1 MIKNVWR
8 LTSGRIA
15 IAALSII
22 LFLAVFGS
30 LLSPYAPNDTV
41 GPQLA
46 GPSSHFLLGTDY
58 IGRDVLSRVLA
69 GAGLSVLGALLVAAI
84 ALVFGALP
92 GVLSVYLGRVFEWV
106 TLRVIDTL
114 IALPFLVFA
123 VAMTA
128 LLGNGVFQALFA
140 VGFLLAPVFYRV
152 ARSATLSVANSQY
165 VEAAILSGASTWW
178 IVRKHV
184 WNKVAP
190 PIAISLSTT
199 IGLGLV
205 VIASLTFL
213 SIGVSPPQA
222 TWGGLL
228 ATDLEYIALQ
238 SWAPIVPIG
247 LILIAV
253 LACNLFADAVRDTAG
268 ESGRQL
274 LNAQAAKKADK
285 KAARLGRGNSRAP
298 APAGTAKSAPAPV
311 PGVSEPRVTEGV
323 SPLADTGT
331 DVTASAAQHA
341 AGQPEVVLD
350 VRDLQI
356 VNSIDKAELVK
367 DMGFSRRRGQAL
379 GIVGESGSGK
389 TLTIRAV
396 LGILPKSLKQTG
408 DKVEILRRH
417 TADFSKQDWLD
428 VRGNSISA
436 VFQDPGSYLN
446 PSIWLGRQ
454 VSEVL
459 RVKKKLSRAAAK
471 AETLRLFEA
480 VHLREPHLVY
490 EQYVHELSGG
500 MLQRV
505 LIAAAIALGPDILIA
520 DEATTALDVTVQ
532 AEILDLLQEL
542 QETQGLSLVVISHDL
557 AVIAQLSDEV
567 LVMRSGT
574 VIEHGPA
581 RQVLHNPQHA
591 YTQLLITEHE
601 RFGLDRFLN
610 SDLGE
615 TSLV

>member
-8 LTSGRIA
+8 LASGRIA
-15 IAALSII
+15 IVLLSII

-30 LLSPYAPNDTV
+30 LLSPYGPDDTV
-41 GPQLA
+41 GPQLT
-46 GPSSHFLLGTDY
+46 GPSSQFLLGTDY

-106 TLRVIDTL
+106 TLRIIDTL

-152 ARSATLSVANSQY
+152 SRSATLSVANSQF

-178 IVRKHV
+178 VVRKHV

-205 VIASLTFL
+205 VISSLTFL
-213 SIGVSPPQA
+213 GIGVSPPRA

-228 ATDLEYIALQ
+228 ATDLEYIAMQ
-238 SWAPIVPIG
+238 PWAPIVPIV

-285 KAARLGRGNSRAP
+285 KAARLHRSNSP
-298 APAGTAKSAPAPV
+298 APASSDDANSTPASV
-311 PGVSEPRVTEGV
+311 VGASEPRVRTV
-323 SPLADTGT
+323 TPSADTT
-331 DVTASAAQHA
+331 ADVTVP
-341 AGQPEVVLD
+341 AGRHPADQPQVVLD

-356 VNSIDKAELVK
+356 VNSVDKAELVE
-367 DMGFSRRRGQAL
+367 DMGFSLRRGQAL

-396 LGILPKSLKQTG
+396 LGILPKSLKETSG
-408 DKVEILRRH
+408 EVEILGRH

-428 VRGNSISA
+428 IRGNSISA

-454 VSEVL
+454 VAEVL
-459 RVKKKLSRAAAK
+459 RVKKRLSRREAK

-480 VHLREPHLVY
+480 VHLREPHLIY

-505 LIAAAIALGPDILIA
+505 LIAAAIALDPDVLIA

-542 QETQGLSLVVISHDL
+542 QETRGLSLVLISHDL

-581 RQVLHNPQHA
+581 RQVLHNPQHE

>member
-15 IAALSII
+15 IVLLSVI
-22 LFLAVFGS
+22 LFVAVFGS

-58 IGRDVLSRVLA
+58 IGRDVLSRMLT
-69 GAGLSVLGALLVAAI
+69 GAGLSVLGALLVAAL

-92 GVLSVYLGRVFEWV
+92 GVLSVYLGRVFEWIS
-106 TLRVIDTL
+106 LRVIDTL

-152 ARSATLSVANSQY
+152 SRSATLSVANSQY

-178 IVRKHV
+178 VVRKHV
-184 WNKVAP
+184 WNKVTP

-205 VIASLTFL
+205 VISSLTFL
-213 SIGVSPPQA
+213 GIGVSPPQA
-222 TWGGLL
+222 TWGGIL

-238 SWAPIVPIG
+238 PWAPIVPIA
-247 LILIAV
+247 LILVAV
-253 LACNLFADAVRDTAG
+253 LACNLLADAVRDTAG
-268 ESGRQL
+268 EAGRQL
-274 LNAQAAKKADK
+274 LNAQAAKKAGK
-285 KAARLGRGNSRAP
+285 RGARRERGNR
-298 APAGTAKSAPAPV
+298 PAPV
-311 PGVSEPRVTEGV
+311 ASGTASTTPAPV
-323 SPLADTGT
+323 ADTGEPGFLDGESVADAT
-331 DVTASAAQHA
+331 RGATPPAVRDAAD
-341 AGQPEVVLD
+341 QPDVVLD
-350 VRDLQI
+350 VQDLRI
-356 VNSIDKAELVK
+356 VNSIGRADLVN
-367 DMGFSRRRGQAL
+367 GLSFSLRRGQTL

-396 LGILPKSLKQTG
+396 LGILPRQLEQAGGT
-408 DKVEILRRH
+408 VEILGRR
-417 TADFSKQDWLD
+417 TADFTKQDWVD
-428 VRGNSISA
+428 VRGNSVSA

-454 VSEVL
+454 VAEVL
-459 RVKKKLSRAAAK
+459 RVKKKLSRADAK

-505 LIAAAIALGPDILIA
+505 LIAAAIALGPDVLIA

-542 QETQGLSLVVISHDL
+542 RETQGLSIVLISHDL

-581 RQVLHNPQHA
+581 SQVLYHPQHE
-591 YTQLLITEHE
+591 YTQLLITEHK
-601 RFGLDRFLN
+601 RFGLDRFLD
-610 SDLGE
+610 SDLQE
-615 TSLV
+615 ASVV